1 MDINILTMFAGNI
14 RQRAWAAISNFC
26 VQFSCKLQ
34 IEIFSTQWLLR
45 YNFVISTYQK
55 NKKKTLSFKLITKP
69 CIQIGE
75 VHADS
80 YSLTLFSKM
89 KLASLKL
96 RNSIVISCSN
106 VVELYFLNLQLCWFI
121 SCGRSS
127 DIWDHYYNTHY

>member
-34 IEIFSTQWLLR
+34 LRFFLLSG
-45 YNFVISTYQK
+45 YWDITLSFQLIKK
-55 NKKKTLSFKLITKP
+55 NKKPLSFKLITKP

-106 VVELYFLNLQLCWFI
+106 VVELYFLNLQLCWFV